1 MSDTQWPRWEV
12 FKQDDAGQPH
22 RSIGSIH
29 APDAEMALMNA
40 RDVHVRRPDCESLWV
55 ARADRIF
62 SMTAEEMAANPEWHS
77 TFEPSNLQPEAYF
90 IFQKTSQ
97 RRAMTFVTHVG
108 EVEARS
114 PQEALKLAFEKYP
127 AKDVFV
133 WWVCPASAI
142 TRTEPGVEESWFAP
156 AREKTYK
163 QQSEYGDVGGLRQ
176 KMRRKT

>member
-1 MSDTQWPRWEV
+1 MPDTQWPRWEV

-22 RSIGSIH
+22 RSIGAIH

-40 RDVHVRRPDCESLWV
+40 RDVHVRRPDCENLWV
-55 ARADRIF
+55 ARADHIF
-62 SMTAEEMAANPEWHS
+62 SMTAEELTAWDTTLERDNARLETH
-77 TFEPSNLQPEAYF
+77 L

-97 RRAMTFVTHVG
+97 RRAMTFVTYVG
-108 EVEARS
+108 EVEAHS
-114 PQEALKLAFEKYP
+114 PQAALKLALDKYP
-127 AKDVFV
+127 SKDVFV

-142 TRTEPGVEESWFAP
+142 TRTEPGVEDSWFAP

>member
-12 FKQDDAGQPH
+12 FKQDDVGQPH

-55 ARADRIF
+55 ARVDRIF
-62 SMTAEEMAANPEWHS
+62 SMTAEEMASNPDWDKTLDHHYAQLE
-77 TFEPSNLQPEAYF
+77 TYL

-108 EVEARS
+108 EVEAHL
-114 PQEALKLAFEKYP
+114 PQEALKLALDKFS
-127 AKDVFV
+127 AKGVLV

-142 TRTEPGVEESWFAP
+142 IRSEPGVEDSWFAP
-156 AREKTYK
+156 AREKAYK